1 MVPSPGSGPSGR
13 QGPPREPK
21 LTILASKIDPQSSQN
36 RAQELQNRGSS
47 IRVFLPFGV
56 FFGLGFFKV
65 PGPPHTATD
74 RDRQTDRD
82 TQRQTGRTE
91 RQSDSHTDA
100 ERDTPTPRQTD
111 RKLAEREKQNKDS
124 GAANRFKSQ
133 HIPRFPSPRAGS
145 GLHASRPEASAD
157 LSHPALGGALVR
169 VVISPLCVTPT
180 SRTDQNRQGR

>member
-1 MVPSPGSGPSGR
+1 MSSQNGSKIDLKVIQKTSHKIRPKNLKKMVQKWSRNHKGFGSFLVPSLGSGPSGR

-47 IRVFLPFGV
+47 VRVFLPFGV

-74 RDRQTDRD
+74 RGRQTDRD

-91 RQSDSHTDA
+91 RESERHKDA
-100 ERDTPTPRQTD
+100 ERDTHTQAD
-111 RKLAEREKQNKDS
+111 GQKASGERETK
-124 GAANRFKSQ
+124 
-133 HIPRFPSPRAGS
+133 
-145 GLHASRPEASAD
+145 
-157 LSHPALGGALVR
+157 
-169 VVISPLCVTPT
+169 
-180 SRTDQNRQGR
+180 